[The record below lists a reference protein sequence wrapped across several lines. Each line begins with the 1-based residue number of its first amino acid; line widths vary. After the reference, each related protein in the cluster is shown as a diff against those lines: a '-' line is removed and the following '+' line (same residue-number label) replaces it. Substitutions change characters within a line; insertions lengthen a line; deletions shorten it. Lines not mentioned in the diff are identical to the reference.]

1 MMGKRITPLCEAQL
15 NYAVQNNRFGSGY
28 TGFAGN
34 SAEKTGLRRKKTN
47 LAVKNESQKICHAI
61 GMIVINRF
69 YENTFDFIRQYFY
82 NRKQV
87 KTKQSIW
94 NSVLSFLSRR

>member
-1 MMGKRITPLCEAQL
+1 MGKRINPLRGAQL
-15 NYAVQNNRFGSGY
+15 NYAVQNNWFGSGY

-82 NRKQV
+82 NRKQL
-87 KTKQSIW
+87 KTKQSTW